1 MNRREEPK
9 GTHDECG
16 VPWWMGGKSDI
27 GGNQLGLH
35 ILLKVEDDICE
46 IERERERARKIKGEK
61 MVVWLVIV
69 TTLLC

>member
-1 MNRREEPK
+1 MWCPMVDGRKVRYRGQPA
-9 GTHDECG
+9 GFAY
-16 VPWWMGGKSDI
+16 S
-27 GGNQLGLH
+27 
-35 ILLKVEDDICE
+35 LKVEDDICE